1 MSVSHMVQLSP
12 RLNDLSRLVN
22 SMVVFWSSEVKVG
35 EEVAFQISVTAPSN
49 IDLSALPMS
58 SLAIQFTN
66 DIPPVLVQHMAS
78 NSDVT
83 TGIRRVDLG
92 HISDDNEEV
101 EHVTADL
108 RWAPGSKIIFAGT
121 MSSESPMTMKVSR
134 PSLTWLGHA

>member
-1 MSVSHMVQLSP
+1 MVQLDP
-12 RLNDLSRLVN
+12 RLNDLSRVVD
-22 SMVVFWSSEVKVG
+22 SMVIFWSSEVKVG
-35 EEVAFQISVTAPSN
+35 EEVAFQISVAAPSN
-49 IDLSALPMS
+49 IDLSALPIS
-58 SLAIQFTN
+58 SLAIQFMN

-78 NSDVT
+78 NSDAT

-92 HISDDNEEV
+92 HISDDNEEF

-134 PSLTWLGHA
+134 SSLTWLGHA

>member
-101 EHVTADL
+101 EYITADL

-134 PSLTWLGHA
+134 SSLMWLGHA

>member
-92 HISDDNEEV
+92 HISDDNEV
-101 EHVTADL
+101 KHVTADL

-134 PSLTWLGHA
+134 SSLTWLGHA

>member
-12 RLNDLSRLVN
+12 RLNYLSRLVN

-66 DIPPVLVQHMAS
+66 DIPPVLVQHIAS

-92 HISDDNEEV
+92 HISDDNEV

-121 MSSESPMTMKVSR
+121 TSSESPMTMKVSR
-134 PSLTWLGHA
+134 SSLTWLGHA